1 MALMK
6 GDIRVLYIKRISD
19 AEFLKVCYLLS
30 NPIDEDV
37 EMLQTTT
44 RVANGWKT
52 SIPTTQSIT
61 VGFEGLQKVTGDN
74 TVLSYDSLKIVKR
87 ARELVEWKIEDDSG
101 NFIDTGFGHIRNIS
115 ESNQIGEFLAFSG
128 EIEGYG
134 EPVFST
140 IQGDIFQNGQTM
152 LFQNGQPMLFN

>member
-1 MALMK
+1 MTFIK
-6 GDIRVLYIKRISD
+6 GDIRILYIKRSSD
-19 AEFLKVCYLLS
+19 LDFIKVCYLLS

-37 EMLQTTT
+37 EMLPTTT

-61 VGFEGLQKVTGDN
+61 VGFEGIQMVTAEGEF
-74 TVLSYDSLKIVKR
+74 LSYDSLKITKR
-87 ARELVEWKIEDDSG
+87 TRERVEWKIEDDSG

-115 ESNQIGEFLAFSG
+115 ESNQVGEFLGFSG

-134 EPVFST
+134 EPTFT
-140 IQGDIFQNGQTM
+140 RDDGDIFMNGQTM
-152 LFQNGQPMLFN
+152 LFQDGQTMIFN